1 MSQLLLRFFLTKNFC
16 NNNLDTNC
24 SSNNS
29 VKNFKKDK
37 SNCCK
42 FCTSSIF
49 FFATEFD
56 AKISA
61 SEGIL
66 LTEIF
71 ATILLQIFGTK
82 FRCWLLRTTITFH
95 KNKQKF
101 FKVMS
106 TKFDA
111 RKSFG
116 WNLKSFN
123 FAYNW
128 FRYFFKILTSFR
140 CKNWSTYRYQFLCK
154 TRHQKSAPKS
164 MNFWCNF
171 LVPNLA
177 RACSK
182 RWQIFN

>member
-1 MSQLLLRFFLTKNFC
+1 MFDPQICQKFQKQKL
-16 NNNLDTNC
+16 
-24 SSNNS
+24 
-29 VKNFKKDK
+29 
-37 SNCCK
+37 NCCK

-49 FFATEFD
+49 FFETEFD

-61 SEGIL
+61 SDGIH

-71 ATILLQIFGTK
+71 ATILFQIFGTK
-82 FRCWLLRTTITFH
+82 FRDWVRSTTITFH

-106 TKFDA
+106 AKFDA

-128 FRYFFKILTSFR
+128 FRYFFQNTDPF
-140 CKNWSTYRYQFLCK
+140 QM
-154 TRHQKSAPKS
+154 QK
-164 MNFWCNF
+164 
-171 LVPNLA
+171 LVYLSVP
-177 RACSK
+177 
-182 RWQIFN
+182 IFVQN